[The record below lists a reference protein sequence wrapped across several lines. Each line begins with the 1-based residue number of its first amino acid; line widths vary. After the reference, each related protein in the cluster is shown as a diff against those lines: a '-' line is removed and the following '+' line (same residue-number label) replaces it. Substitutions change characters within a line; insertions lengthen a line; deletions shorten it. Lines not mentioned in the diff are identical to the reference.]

1 MTYSAN
7 IGLKYSNSSVQQTH
21 TLTDVNKKQIGL
33 IRSFNSLNSNWDLYG
48 ANEPSPKAINK
59 AISFAKYL
67 SDKGIDIYFTAPT
80 PDGDILIELQN
91 EGAHLEFLF
100 SCIDEEDKVIA
111 TYKNE
116 HHCEAAI
123 NDTIK
128 QAYLKWL
135 ICPNGRC
142 PDF

>member
-7 IGLKYSNSSVQQTH
+7 IGLNYRNSSVQQSYI
-21 TLTDVNKKQIGL
+21 LTEVNKKQIGL
-33 IRSFNSLNSNWDLYG
+33 IRSFSILNPNWDSYE
-48 ANEPSPKAINK
+48 ANEPSSKAISK

-67 SDKGIDIYFTAPT
+67 SDKGINIFFTAPT

-91 EGAHLEFLF
+91 EGAHLEFVF
-100 SCIDEEDKVIA
+100 SSIDEEDKVVA
-111 TYKNE
+111 SYNNK
-116 HHCEAAI
+116 HYCEASI

-128 QAYLKWL
+128 NAYLKWL
-135 ICPNGRC
+135 ICPNGGC